1 MNEKEWRIEMIEEN
15 QRKKNNFL
23 KCQKEYELIEARE
36 LPDIASYGYLMK
48 HRKSK
53 ARLFLIENQDENKVF
68 NICFRTPAPDDTGV
82 PHILEHSVLCG
93 SKKFPAKDPFVEL
106 VKGSLNTFLNAM
118 TYPDH
123 TMYPVASCND
133 KDFQNLMDVYM
144 DAVLNPNIYKR
155 EEIFRQEGWSYS
167 LEDPE
172 KDIIYNGVVYNEMK
186 GAFSSADDMLYREIL
201 NSLFPD
207 TSYANESGG
216 DPESIPDLKYEEFL
230 EFHRKYYHPSNSYIY
245 LYGNM
250 DMEEKL
256 LWLDREYLSH
266 YDFLSVSSEIFEQKP
281 FTQIREVEKSYSI
294 SDGEN
299 EQDNAFLSYNVVIE
313 SILKKEINLT
323 FNILEYVLI
332 SAPGAPLKKAL
343 IDAGIGKDVYG
354 GFQADTRQT
363 IFSIVAK
370 NTNIEEKERFLSIIE
385 ETLKKLVNEG
395 IDKDALEAAINYLEF
410 SYREAD
416 FGRSPKG
423 LIFGIQA
430 IGTWIYDESEPFQKL
445 ELNQLFPLMKEKI
458 NTRYFEE
465 CIQKYLLEN
474 THASVVMIKPE
485 KGLTAKKEKAV
496 EEKLKAYKANLSKE
510 EIDNLVE
517 KTKSLAKYQETPST
531 KEELESIP
539 MLKREDIDKETQK
552 LIIEEKKIGD
562 IKVLHH
568 DLFTNGIGYFNF
580 VFQVEGLELD
590 LVPYIGLLKHVLGFV
605 DTENYSYGSLFH
617 EINKNTG
624 GISVSSAVYGNCQD
638 ADKVKIT
645 MNVVGKALYEKQDF
659 VFKMI
664 EEILFRSKLEDTK
677 RLYEII
683 AEMKSRLQ
691 MSLSYSGNV
700 TAKMRALSYISPAQ
714 FYGDRIN
721 GVGFYKFIESLE
733 KNFEQEKQK
742 IVENLTRLIHFVF
755 RKENLLLSYTADE
768 KGYEQIEEGL
778 KNLAE
783 KLYSDKVE
791 KVKEKL
797 PLEKRNEGLKTSSQ
811 IQFVARV
818 GNYKRAGLEYDG
830 KLKVLSVIMD
840 YEYLWINLRVKGGAY
855 GCGSGFSRNGDSY
868 FVSYRDP
875 NLEKTN
881 QVYNGITEYV
891 KNFTVD
897 ERDMTKYIIGTISDL
912 DTPLTA
918 SAKGAKALFAYLTGL
933 TQEMLQE
940 ERKQILNATQE
951 GIRELAPIMDAIL
964 KEQVVCALGNENK
977 IESSSLFENKI
988 NLFE

>member
-1 MNEKEWRIEMIEEN
+1 MIEEN

-474 THASVVMIKPE
+474 SAVNLKNLIVAYLQIFDFINFGKF
-485 KGLTAKKEKAV
+485 AKKYIDSKYPCYQDVQMAMDEIKNLLYSV
-496 EEKLKAYKANLSKE
+496 KRTLKSRTQRDIIIIWNDQLDYNWLQYAPYLQKTANESMFFENAYTSAPFTIPVFLEMFQGLKP
-510 EIDNLVE
+510 IDNE
-517 KTKSLAKYQETPST
+517 IYHKPFPAASST
-531 KEELESIP
+531 NSKLIKELESSGYSFVYIGDEADARLFEEKYVISNYAYSSSCIRCVNLLQKLLDSEKP
-539 MLKREDIDKETQK
+539 VCVILHELVETHNPYLSGGLDNSKYYEWPAFGGESEEAAMEQRKKSVLYWDKQLEFYINFMPDRCIKIFMSDHGARYNFQPIYKEATTHIIFFITGMDTPKGRYKKLFSIYNFYKVIKCILYNEYRENEIFSDYILIQETSVFNNTAICYYTENNAKENSYAFRAVRTEKELYVKLSSGKKYYYILPDEEINCIGKTDKER
-552 LIIEEKKIGD
+552 L
-562 IKVLHH
+562 VW
-568 DLFTNGIGYFNF
+568 
-580 VFQVEGLELD
+580 LD
-590 LVPYIGLLKHVLGFV
+590 RLAG
-605 DTENYSYGSLFH
+605 
-617 EINKNTG
+617 NK
-624 GISVSSAVYGNCQD
+624 
-638 ADKVKIT
+638 
-645 MNVVGKALYEKQDF
+645 F
-659 VFKMI
+659 
-664 EEILFRSKLEDTK
+664 
-677 RLYEII
+677 
-683 AEMKSRLQ
+683 
-691 MSLSYSGNV
+691 
-700 TAKMRALSYISPAQ
+700 
-714 FYGDRIN
+714 
-721 GVGFYKFIESLE
+721 
-733 KNFEQEKQK
+733 
-742 IVENLTRLIHFVF
+742 ENLGKHEKEIERF
-755 RKENLLLSYTADE
+755 RK
-768 KGYEQIEEGL
+768 
-778 KNLAE
+778 
-783 KLYSDKVE
+783 
-791 KVKEKL
+791 
-797 PLEKRNEGLKTSSQ
+797 
-811 IQFVARV
+811 QF
-818 GNYKRAGLEYDG
+818 ETH
-830 KLKVLSVIMD
+830 
-840 YEYLWINLRVKGGAY
+840 E
-855 GCGSGFSRNGDSY
+855 
-868 FVSYRDP
+868 
-875 NLEKTN
+875 
-881 QVYNGITEYV
+881 
-891 KNFTVD
+891 
-897 ERDMTKYIIGTISDL
+897 
-912 DTPLTA
+912 
-918 SAKGAKALFAYLTGL
+918 
-933 TQEMLQE
+933 
-940 ERKQILNATQE
+940 
-951 GIRELAPIMDAIL
+951 
-964 KEQVVCALGNENK
+964 
-977 IESSSLFENKI
+977 
-988 NLFE
+988 